1 MEALDETVDSVGVLP
16 ALPTPPFCGMPSCE
30 EDDDDAA
37 GVENDDDAA
46 AGAGR
51 AAGET
56 DGAETTDRG
65 IGDESGELELPLSL
79 PDNLERIY

>member
-1 MEALDETVDSVGVLP
+1 
-16 ALPTPPFCGMPSCE
+16 MPSCE
-30 EDDDDAA
+30 EDDEDDA
-37 GVENDDDAA
+37 GEGNEDDAA
-46 AGAGR
+46 AGTGR

-56 DGAETTDRG
+56 DGADTTDRG